1 MRFQIA
7 RLHGLSTRSA
17 LILSATSSVLLSL
30 LFVASASQSAFSKAA
45 VAIFACL
52 AVIDLVFRGNRL
64 VALSNFIVLAF
75 CAFAIARTLIVFL
88 PMGAFNTAAF
98 FLACFALPALL
109 AVASIN
115 AQLRASDPAIRP

>member
-1 MRFQIA
+1 MRFEIA
-7 RLHGLSTRSA
+7 RLHGPSTRSA
-17 LILSATSSVLLSL
+17 LILSAISSLLLSL

-45 VAIFACL
+45 LGIFACL
-52 AVIDLVFRGNRL
+52 AVIDLIFRGDRL
-64 VALSNFIVLAF
+64 IALSNFIVLAF
-75 CAFAIARTLIVFL
+75 CAYSIASTLIVFL
-88 PMGAFNTAAF
+88 PMGAFSTAAF